1 MGQETRG
8 KARIEGSELEGRLY
22 LESDQLLFRGGGKR
36 LAIAVKDLK
45 SARANG
51 GKLVLT
57 VGRKKYEFD
66 IGSLAQRWA
75 DRISNPKTLVQKLG
89 VKSDSTVA
97 YIGARD
103 AKLLDELESAA
114 ESVSKKCTR
123 RDYDLIF
130 VGVEKPSDLDLLEG
144 LDASIKSNGG
154 VWVIFPKGTPELKA
168 ELIIPKVKARGL
180 VDNKVAR
187 VSDRLTGMK
196 FVIPVHLRK

>member
-1 MGQETRG
+1 MGQETKG
-8 KARIEGSELEGRLY
+8 KARIEGSEVEGRLY
-22 LESDQLLFRGGGKR
+22 LESDQLLFRGGGNR
-36 LAIAVKDLK
+36 LAIALNDLK

-51 GKLVLT
+51 GTLVLT

-75 DRISNPKTLVQKLG
+75 DRMSNPRTLVQKLG

-103 AKLLDELESAA
+103 AKLLAELESAA
-114 ESVSKKCTR
+114 ETVSKKCTR

-130 VGVEKPSDLDLLEG
+130 VGVEKPSDLELLKG
-144 LDASIKSNGG
+144 FDASIKSNGG
-154 VWVIFPKGTPELKA
+154 VWVIFPKGTPDLKA
-168 ELIIPKVKARGL
+168 EIIIPKVKSKGL
-180 VDNKVAR
+180 VDNKIAR

>member
-1 MGQETRG
+1 MGQETKG
-8 KARIEGSELEGRLY
+8 KARIEGSEVEGRLY
-22 LESDQLLFRGGGKR
+22 LESDQLLFRGGGNR
-36 LAIAVKDLK
+36 LAIALNDLK

-51 GKLVLT
+51 GTLVLT

-75 DRISNPKTLVQKLG
+75 DRMSNPRTLVQKLG

-103 AKLLDELESAA
+103 AKLLAELESAA
-114 ESVSKKCTR
+114 ETVSKKYTR

-130 VGVEKPSDLDLLEG
+130 VGVEKPSDLELLKG
-144 LDASIKSNGG
+144 FDASIKSNGG
-154 VWVIFPKGTPELKA
+154 VWVIFPKGMPDLKA
-168 ELIIPKVKARGL
+168 EIIIPKVKSKGL
-180 VDNKVAR
+180 VDNKIAR

>member
-1 MGQETRG
+1 M
-8 KARIEGSELEGRLY
+8 K
-22 LESDQLLFRGGGKR
+22 
-36 LAIAVKDLK
+36 
-45 SARANG
+45 
-51 GKLVLT
+51 
-57 VGRKKYEFD
+57 
-66 IGSLAQRWA
+66 
-75 DRISNPKTLVQKLG
+75 
-89 VKSDSTVA
+89 
-97 YIGARD
+97 
-103 AKLLDELESAA
+103 SAA
-114 ESVSKKCTR
+114 ETVSKKCTR

-168 ELIIPKVKARGL
+168 ELIIPKVKASGL